1 VNAEQLSCVYL
12 RNHDALKAMQ
22 LLSVQQAADVVRPA
36 WARLVVPYL
45 PARVP
50 APVARRAP
58 RRVQREASGVLPTAP
73 GRAPGVQPGV
83 PAPAPCP

>member
-1 VNAEQLSCVYL
+1 VNADHLATVYF

-45 PARVP
+45 PA
-50 APVARRAP
+50 
-58 RRVQREASGVLPTAP
+58 
-73 GRAPGVQPGV
+73 
-83 PAPAPCP
+83 